1 MMIIKTRTCIK
12 ERDSD
17 YDNINNNK
25 IMIVVI
31 QYNNTRTDTKIEIMK
46 IINEKNRHIIK
57 KRHPPFA
64 FLDGHKR
71 KQDGKNNPLSNF

>member
-17 YDNINNNK
+17 NDNINNNK

-64 FLDGHKR
+64 FFGWA
-71 KQDGKNNPLSNF
+71 